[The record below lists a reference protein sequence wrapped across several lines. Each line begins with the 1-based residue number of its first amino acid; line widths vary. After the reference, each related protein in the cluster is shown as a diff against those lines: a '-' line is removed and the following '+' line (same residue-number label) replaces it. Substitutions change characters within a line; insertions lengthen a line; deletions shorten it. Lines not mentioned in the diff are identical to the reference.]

1 MYNLTEIVKEQLEKA
16 IKDRGEVNILVAGKT
31 GVGKST
37 LINAVFQGN
46 YADTGQGK
54 PVTQNTRKIT
64 KEGIPLSLYDT
75 RGLELKEFK
84 TNLKEIEDIVK
95 ELKSDKDPKKHI
107 HAAWICIDEN
117 SRRVEDAEIELC
129 EMLSN
134 HLPVIGVITK
144 CISDNNFKAEVQD
157 ILRPSKNVVRTNSIS
172 RILDD
177 GHIIQ
182 PTGLEN
188 LVDLTMEIIPEGQQN
203 AFAAAQKVS
212 SKQKLRKAHKIVAA
226 AATFSAGTGASP
238 IPFSDAIALVATQVG
253 MLASITAVFGIELK
267 KSFLFTLVSSTLTG
281 AGATLA
287 GKTVVANLMKFFP
300 GAGTVA
306 GGVISASTA
315 AFLTTAFGEAYI
327 GTLNQLT
334 KDKNI
339 NEIGTDEIVREFK
352 SKLKIG
358 EQKPVN

>member
-1 MYNLTEIVKEQLEKA
+1 MNNLTEIVKEQLEKA

-46 YADTGQGK
+46 YAETGQGK

-64 KEGIPLSLYDT
+64 KEDIPLSIYDT

-84 TNLKEIEDIVK
+84 NNLKEIEDLVK

-134 HLPVIGVITK
+134 HMPVIGVITK
-144 CISDNNFKAEVQD
+144 CISDNDFRAEVQN
-157 ILRPSKNVVRTNSIS
+157 ILVQSKNVVRTNSIS

-177 GHIIQ
+177 GHVIQ

-188 LVDLTMEIIPEGQQN
+188 LVDLTMEVIPEGQQK
-203 AFAAAQKVS
+203 AFAAAQKISV
-212 SKQKLRKAHKIVAA
+212 KQKLNKAHGIVAA
-226 AATFSAGTGASP
+226 SAASAAATGAVP
-238 IPFSDAIALVATQVG
+238 IPFSDAVALVPIQVG
-253 MLASITAVFGIELK
+253 MLASITAVFGMEIK
-267 KSFLFTLVSSTLTG
+267 
-281 AGATLA
+281 
-287 GKTVVANLMKFFP
+287 NL
-300 GAGTVA
+300 
-306 GGVISASTA
+306 S
-315 AFLTTAFGEAYI
+315 
-327 GTLNQLT
+327 
-334 KDKNI
+334 
-339 NEIGTDEIVREFK
+339 
-352 SKLKIG
+352 
-358 EQKPVN
+358 